1 MTKILNAKAQQPE
14 ALAELARSARE
25 AKSVESDR
33 SLTATAQN
41 KPLPTQNASKHKVAE
56 TLLSTGA
63 DGKKP
68 DPRRAGIHKLP
79 DRTRVEK

>member
-1 MTKILNAKAQQPE
+1 MTKILKAKAQQPE

-25 AKSVESDR
+25 ATSVEADH

-41 KPLPTQNASKHKVAE
+41 RPLPTKNASKHEVAE
-56 TLLSTGA
+56 SLLSAGA
-63 DGKKP
+63 EGKKP